1 MTLIRLALLAL
12 FLYLLWLRV
21 RPHLKERARLKAA
34 EPKLPQPK
42 EERFGGKL
50 PHEILGVAKGADAEV
65 VLGAYRRLV
74 HEHHPDRSATLAPA
88 VQSEASDRTKA
99 INWAYERLKKR

>member
-1 MTLIRLALLAL
+1 VNLIRLALLGV

-21 RPHLKERARLKAA
+21 RPHLKERAQLKGAQQK
-34 EPKLPQPK
+34 PSHPK
-42 EERFGGKL
+42 EERLGGKL
-50 PHEILGVAKGADAEV
+50 PHEILGVAKGADAEAV
-65 VLGAYRRLV
+65 QSAYRRLV
-74 HEHHPDRSATLAPA
+74 HEHHPDRSATLASD